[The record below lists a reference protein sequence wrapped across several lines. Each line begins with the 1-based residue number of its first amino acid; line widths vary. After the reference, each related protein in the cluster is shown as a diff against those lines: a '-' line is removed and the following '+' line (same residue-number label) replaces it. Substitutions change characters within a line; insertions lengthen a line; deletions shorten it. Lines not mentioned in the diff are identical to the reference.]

1 LLLAIGGTALADK
14 GKPPGKDNGKGKGR
28 EKVTLCH
35 KGHTITVGKPAVPAH
50 LRHGDTLGPCHA
62 AVPGVAKL
70 TVVKHVVNDNGGT
83 KTAADFTMSVTGS
96 SPSPSSFSGAE
107 SPGTSV
113 NLNAGSYSV
122 SESGPTT
129 SYASSFSAD
138 CSGSIAVGQTKTCTV
153 TNTHTKADTSTSTEQ
168 SLLPN
173 DSATISGRDPVGGQ
187 AKFELFAPADD
198 ACSGD
203 PALTETVD
211 VVDGKASTSNTAF
224 VASIPGTWRWKVS
237 YLGDDENNASTSTCG
252 VERFTITNN

>member
-1 LLLAIGGTALADK
+1 VI
-14 GKPPGKDNGKGKGR
+14 
-28 EKVTLCH
+28 
-35 KGHTITVGKPAVPAH
+35 
-50 LRHGDTLGPCHA
+50 
-62 AVPGVAKL
+62 
-70 TVVKHVVNDNGGT
+70 KHVDNSNGGS
-83 KTAADFTMSVTGS
+83 KTAADFTMSVSGTS
-96 SPSPSSFSGAE
+96 ASPASFPGAE
-107 SPGTSV
+107 APGTEV
-113 NLNAGSYSV
+113 ALDAGTYSV

-173 DSATISGRDPVGGQ
+173 DSATISGRAPVGGQ

-198 ACSGD
+198 TCSGD
-203 PALTETVD
+203 PAFTQTVD
-211 VVDGKASTSNTAF
+211 VVDGKAGTSNTAF
-224 VASIPGTWRWKVS
+224 VAAIPGTWRWKVS